1 MTKAVP
7 MLMLPLVALLGACG
21 GGGDE
26 VRVTNDS
33 NVVLNDS
40 YDNMAFSNDGEDPA
54 NAAGSAGGSMDG
66 AMLANDSEANTT
78 APASNDSLP
87 IANDAAPTR

>member
-21 GGGDE
+21 GGEE
-26 VRVTNDS
+26 VRVTNDE

-54 NAAGSAGGSMDG
+54 NAVGSAGGADG
-66 AMLANDSEANTT
+66 AMMDNGTGGNMTM
-78 APASNDSLP
+78 PAGNETLP
-87 IANDAAPTR
+87 IANDTAPAR

>member
-54 NAAGSAGGSMDG
+54 NVAGSAGGADG
-66 AMLANDSEANTT
+66 GMMANESDANAMAPANDT
-78 APASNDSLP
+78 LP

>member
-54 NAAGSAGGSMDG
+54 NVAGSAGGPDG
-66 AMLANDSEANTT
+66 AMMANDT
-78 APASNDSLP
+78 ATNATMPAGNDTLP
-87 IANDAAPTR
+87 IANDSAPVR

>member
-21 GGGDE
+21 GGEE
-26 VRVTNDS
+26 VRVTNDE

-54 NAAGSAGGSMDG
+54 NAMGSAGGTDG
-66 AMLANDSEANTT
+66 AMMGNGTDANMAMPTT
-78 APASNDSLP
+78 NDTLP
-87 IANDAAPTR
+87 IANDATPTR

>member
-7 MLMLPLVALLGACG
+7 MMMLPLVALLGACG
-21 GGGDE
+21 GGEE
-26 VRVTNDS
+26 VRVTNDE

-54 NAAGSAGGSMDG
+54 NAAGSAGGADG
-66 AMLANDSEANTT
+66 AMMGNGTDGNMTMPAGNDT
-78 APASNDSLP
+78 LP

>member
-1 MTKAVP
+1 MPKAVP

-21 GGGDE
+21 GGDE

-40 YDNMAFSNDGEDPA
+40 YGNMAFSNDGEDPA
-54 NAAGSAGGSMDG
+54 NLAGSAGGADAAMTSNGMDANATMPAG
-66 AMLANDSEANTT
+66 DDALAPANGT
-78 APASNDSLP
+78 AP
-87 IANDAAPTR
+87 IR